1 MMSGN
6 LGLESLIAGL
16 WVVLTVVGP
25 ILACVLVGAIVIS
38 LFQASTQLQDPTLA
52 TIPRLVIGAVALLYL
67 LPWIVDRLGEFTRE
81 TIARAG
87 G

>member
-1 MMSGN
+1 MMSGD

-25 ILACVLVGAIVIS
+25 VLACVLATAVVIS
-38 LFQASTQLQDPTLA
+38 VLQASTQLQDPTLA

-67 LPWIVDRLGEFTRE
+67 LPWMVDRLGEFTRD